1 MDVWALQVGRI
12 SLLVATVAWD
22 PILQLAYALRTAR
35 HVNCGIIMMDQRL
48 KPPVER
54 PKVEPEIIPP
64 GSPDGREARIWLTG
78 GDRRVRFVHIETR
91 GLLAIVLALL
101 MFGLVFL
108 ALLIFLVGVVVLWI
122 PLALGFAAVLTLL
135 SLFRARRR

>member
-1 MDVWALQVGRI
+1 MA
-12 SLLVATVAWD
+12 
-22 PILQLAYALRTAR
+22 
-35 HVNCGIIMMDQRL
+35 NQRS

-64 GSPDGREARIWLTG
+64 GSPDGREARIWLTR
-78 GDRRVRFVHIETR
+78 GDRRVRFRHIETR

-101 MFGLVFL
+101 IFGVVLV

-122 PLALGFAAVLTLL
+122 PMALGLAAVLTLL